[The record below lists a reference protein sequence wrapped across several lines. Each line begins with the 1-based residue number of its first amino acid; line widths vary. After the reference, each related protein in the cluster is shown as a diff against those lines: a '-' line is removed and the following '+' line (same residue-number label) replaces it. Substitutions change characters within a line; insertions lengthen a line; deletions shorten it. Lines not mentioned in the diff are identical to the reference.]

1 VYFRPNSLL
10 NCTRL
15 KLSQSP
21 RWLIKKN
28 RDAEAARALSRL
40 TSLPVD
46 DREVTFELEEIRRN
60 LKYEEEV
67 GASSYMDCFRSSDN
81 RIRFRTLTGIFIQ
94 AWQQLTGINFIFY
107 FGTTFFTNAGI
118 HNPFLISIATSTV
131 NVGMTLPGI
140 WGVERFGRRR
150 LLLVGAVG
158 MTVCEFIIAII
169 GSTTPAS
176 NQTAQSTL
184 VAFVCFYI
192 AFFASTWGPIA
203 WVITGEIFPQKIR
216 AKAMSLSVASNW
228 LWNWAIAYTSEY
240 LPLLQWV
247 FAPILIYL
255 AAPYMVD
262 SGPGNAD
269 LGTKVFY
276 IWGSTCFSC
285 ILFAYFCIPETKG
298 LSLEQIDVLYQNVAP
313 VNSVSYRKR
322 LLATGTELSETREA
336 APATDRSDDLHSNEK
351 V

>member
-1 VYFRPNSLL
+1 VYFPPNSLL

-28 RDAEAARALSRL
+28 RDADAARALSRL
-40 TSLPVD
+40 TSLPID
-46 DREVTFELEEIRRN
+46 DPEVLSELEEIRLN
-60 LKYEEEV
+60 LKHEEALGE
-67 GASSYMDCFRSSDN
+67 SSYLDCFRSTDN
-81 RIRFRTLTGIFIQ
+81 RIRFRTLTGIFLQ

-118 HNPFLISIATSTV
+118 HNPFLITIATSTV
-131 NVGMTLPGI
+131 NVGMTLPGL

-169 GSTTPAS
+169 GSATS
-176 NQTAQSTL
+176 QGNQSAQSAL

-192 AFFASTWGPIA
+192 AFFAATWGPIA
-203 WVITGEIFPQKIR
+203 WVITGEIFPLKIR
-216 AKAMSLSVASNW
+216 AKAMSLSTASNW
-228 LWNWAIAYTSEY
+228 LWNWAIAYSSEY
-240 LPLLQWV
+240 LSLLRCIC
-247 FAPILIYL
+247 APVLTNL
-255 AAPYMVD
+255 SAPYLVD
-262 SGPGNAD
+262 SGAGNAD

-276 IWGSTCFSC
+276 IWGSTCFCC
-285 ILFAYFCIPETKG
+285 IIFAYFCIPETKG

-322 LLATGTELSETREA
+322 LLAAGTELSETREA